1 MKVKSS
7 IERGAEY
14 LCTKLGDVVTAI
26 EQVAVVKGLA
36 MWEVERRIG
45 SGISLE
51 SGVTVSRYSTMTRE
65 SNSALPSSI
74 NSTGTFPSGLL
85 SAT

>member
-7 IERGAEY
+7 IERGAQY

-36 MWEVERRIG
+36 MWEVERKIG
-45 SGISLE
+45 SGIRKRLI
-51 SGVTVSRYSTMTRE
+51 VSERT
-65 SNSALPSSI
+65 LVPQQ
-74 NSTGTFPSGLL
+74 L
-85 SAT
+85 SAAGALA

>member
-45 SGISLE
+45 EGIRKRLI
-51 SGVTVSRYSTMTRE
+51 VSERTLRPLQLA
-65 SNSALPSSI
+65 SA
-74 NSTGTFPSGLL
+74 
-85 SAT
+85 

>member
-36 MWEVERRIG
+36 MWEVERKIG
-45 SGISLE
+45 AGIRKRLIVSERSLI
-51 SGVTVSRYSTMTRE
+51 
-65 SNSALPSSI
+65 ALQL
-74 NSTGTFPSGLL
+74 TPSGGL
-85 SAT
+85 A